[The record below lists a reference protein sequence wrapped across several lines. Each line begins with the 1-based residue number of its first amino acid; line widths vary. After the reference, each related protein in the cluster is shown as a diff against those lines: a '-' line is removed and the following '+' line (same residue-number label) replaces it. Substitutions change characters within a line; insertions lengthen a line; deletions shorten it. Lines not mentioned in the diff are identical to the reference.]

1 MMRSTFFLTAV
12 AFAAGVVGNLSADD
26 HGKLLNELLS
36 TNTLVRFIAIVEENR
51 LPAPVIPS
59 KWFAERVATVER
71 VRVLNAR
78 TFGSSMLQ
86 RLDACASRLV
96 VVSNL
101 EQCAQQTDVLLRIAS
116 WLGGAESYGS
126 ALLATRAQDVATMP
140 AGRLLV
146 ATNFPTEKVTLLI
159 SRFVGSWYGADVR
172 ARILDAEAGTN
183 LFVSSTARLITQRT
197 LQEVWTLGQWR
208 RALLRGELSRDF
220 QLAGINQDQCQIQQ
234 PESAGNRTTRERW
247 LFNNH
252 EAFVIGLEPANVR
265 MLRSLARFRELVGE
279 FPTSVPYSNH
289 PFTSQQEAAFE
300 YAWRSHRG
308 KEGAVYS
315 LAFHAYQKIT
325 RGEFVDQDTAIVRMR
340 SFDGDVVSG
349 Y

>member
-1 MMRSTFFLTAV
+1 MPCWGISVEARPCSGG
-12 AFAAGVVGNLSADD
+12 GVFSV
-26 HGKLLNELLS
+26 
-36 TNTLVRFIAIVEENR
+36 VEENR

-86 RLDACASRLV
+86 RLDACASRLLDQH
-96 VVSNL
+96 L
-101 EQCAQQTDVLLRIAS
+101 E
-116 WLGGAESYGS
+116 
-126 ALLATRAQDVATMP
+126 
-140 AGRLLV
+140 
-146 ATNFPTEKVTLLI
+146 F
-159 SRFVGSWYGADVR
+159 F
-172 ARILDAEAGTN
+172 
-183 LFVSSTARLITQRT
+183 
-197 LQEVWTLGQWR
+197 
-208 RALLRGELSRDF
+208 
-220 QLAGINQDQCQIQQ
+220 QQ

-247 LFNNH
+247 LFKNH

-340 SFDGDVVSG
+340 SFDGDGVSG